1 MSQMDENQID
11 LDREDFFFKIFKD
24 RVEDI
29 RRYSKIFV
37 GLERKRLS
45 RHRLLVFFPR
55 QEFSRISGNLNLE
68 LENIFYRPSNSQYK

>member
-45 RHRLLVFFPR
+45 RHRLLVFFP
-55 QEFSRISGNLNLE
+55 
-68 LENIFYRPSNSQYK
+68 